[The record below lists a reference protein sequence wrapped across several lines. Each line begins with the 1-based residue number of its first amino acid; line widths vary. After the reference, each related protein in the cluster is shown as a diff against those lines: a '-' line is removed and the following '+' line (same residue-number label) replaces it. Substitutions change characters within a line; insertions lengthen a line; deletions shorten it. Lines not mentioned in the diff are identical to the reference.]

1 MTMQRYHFDR
11 QYAEIFRRNGID
23 VSELLR
29 RCGLPEDQF
38 SRADILLTQEEYY
51 NIVEQ
56 VGRLCRDDET
66 IVKIAT
72 REGIETFMPP
82 AFAAYCS
89 SNGLA
94 FLNRFAT
101 YKKLAGPMQIMIK
114 ENECRVE
121 VELLPANEEQMIPAA
136 FVEFEMMLLLS
147 ILRKASAVE
156 IKPVQVEMRHKIL
169 NPCVCGFLACDII
182 QATRDAICF
191 SATDMQMP
199 FVTRNDTMWQYIEPE
214 LRRRLSEMEID
225 DTMAARV
232 RSALIELLP
241 AGKTTIEDVASVLC
255 MSRRTLQRKLSEE
268 NTTFQQQLN
277 ATRLLLAKNYL
288 ANGHRSSDDIAF
300 LLGYEDTT
308 SFLRAFNT
316 WTGMTVS
323 EYKSKLAQS
332 AK

>member
-1 MTMQRYHFDR
+1 MIMQRYHFDR

-23 VSELLR
+23 VGELLH

-38 SRADILLTQEEYY
+38 SRAEILLTQEEYY

-56 VGRLCRDDET
+56 TGRLCRDDET

-72 REGIETFMPP
+72 REDIETFMPP

-101 YKKLAGPMQIMIK
+101 YKKLAGPMQIMVR
-114 ENECRVE
+114 ESECRIE
-121 VELLPANEEQMIPAA
+121 VELLPATDGQMIPAA
-136 FVEFEMMLLLS
+136 FVEFEIKLLLS

-156 IKPVQVEMRHKIL
+156 IKPVQVEIGHDIL
-169 NPCVCGFLACDII
+169 NPCVCAYLGCKII
-182 QATRDAICF
+182 QTDRNAILF
-191 SATDMQMP
+191 SSTDMQIP

-214 LRRRLSEMEID
+214 LRRRLSEMEMD

-241 AGKTTIEDVASVLC
+241 AGKTTIDNVASVLC
-255 MSRRTLQRKLSEE
+255 LSRRTLQRKLTDER
-268 NTTFQQQLN
+268 TTFQQQLN

-288 ANGHRSSDDIAF
+288 ANGHRSSNDIAF
-300 LLGYEDTT
+300 LLGYENTT